1 MGVLLG
7 SAAGV
12 LPAVGLRKAEA
23 RQEWKYYRQSLT
35 EGWAGM
41 DLPHVPIV
49 VPWGTLAALIVVVP
63 LGAALLAALV
73 TRSRPGLARRAAE

>member
-1 MGVLLG
+1 
-7 SAAGV
+7 
-12 LPAVGLRKAEA
+12 
-23 RQEWKYYRQSLT
+23 
-35 EGWAGM
+35 
-41 DLPHVPIV
+41 VPIV